1 LRHTQRIREVYR
13 ELRQSTPSNVP
24 ARELLRCASE
34 LVDLFD
40 PEHDS
45 SRFELR
51 TGGLPFENQALDI
64 AFADG
69 GWRVMYFEESRRE
82 ETLQEEAKELVM
94 HNGWARWTRG
104 FGE

>member
-1 LRHTQRIREVYR
+1 LRHSQQIREVYR
-13 ELRQSTPSNVP
+13 ELRHSAPSTVP

-40 PEHDS
+40 SEHDS

-51 TGGLPFENQALDI
+51 TGGLPFENQALDV

-69 GWRVMYFEESRRE
+69 GWRVLYLEESRRE
-82 ETLQEEAKELVM
+82 EALQEEAQELM
-94 HNGWARWTRG
+94 LHNGWARWARELT
-104 FGE
+104 E